1 MTMTNTSELNE
12 QLVRQLDIGECYTP
26 NDMNRAVDFD
36 KVLKLI
42 EQGADVNLMSKMRGS
57 VLFLASKEGHIPLV
71 KALLQR
77 NVDMHFKNHLGWNA
91 LFNAAWGGHFEVMEM
106 LLDAG
111 IDANVR
117 NFNNKTALSMAVFNG
132 DEKIVRRLLKESHLE
147 VSCEVE
153 GKALVASAGYDS
165 VNSLKVLLEKVDID
179 FQDDLGVTA
188 LMRAC
193 EQGKRDALELL
204 LKHGA
209 NVSIQDFRGNTALML
224 SLVTKNCDA
233 MVLPLISASD
243 SSSLNA
249 VNNESMSP
257 LMTACLVGNYTGLKS
272 ILESGIE
279 IDVTLK
285 DKYGDTALDMLLA
298 DKHEGAIN
306 LLQNYIDSHESES
319 SLDRRD
325 AVSQIF
331 QGR

>member
-1 MTMTNTSELNE
+1 MAKTNELNE
-12 QLVRQLDIGECYTP
+12 QLARQLNIGDTYVS
-26 NDMNRAVDFD
+26 NNMNVRAIDFD

-42 EQGADVNLMSKMRGS
+42 EQGADVNLMSRKRDS

-77 NVDMHFKNHLGWNA
+77 SVDIHFKNHIGWNA
-91 LFNAAWGGHFEVMEM
+91 LFNAAWAGHYEVMEM
-106 LLDAG
+106 LLEAGLDAS
-111 IDANVR
+111 IR
-117 NFNNKTALSMAVFNG
+117 NSHNKTALNMAVFNG
-132 DEKIVRRLLKESHLE
+132 NEKIVRRLLQESDLE
-147 VSCEVE
+147 VSCEAE
-153 GKALVASAGYDS
+153 GRALISAASYDS
-165 VNSLKVLLEKVDID
+165 VDALKVLLEKVDID

-193 EQGKRDALELL
+193 EQGKRDAFKLL
-204 LKHGA
+204 LEHGA
-209 NVSIQDFRGNTALML
+209 NVNIQDFRGNTALML

-243 SSSLNA
+243 SNSLNA
-249 VNNESMSP
+249 VNDALMSP
-257 LMTACLVGNYTGLKS
+257 LMTACLVGNHTGLKS

-298 DKHEGAIN
+298 DKHEGAIS

-325 AVSQIF
+325 VVSQIF